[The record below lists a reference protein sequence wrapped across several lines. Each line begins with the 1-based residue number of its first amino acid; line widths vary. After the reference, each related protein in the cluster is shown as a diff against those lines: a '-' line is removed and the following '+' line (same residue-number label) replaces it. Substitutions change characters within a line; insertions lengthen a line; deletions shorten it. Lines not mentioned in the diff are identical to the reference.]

1 MAGFDFDIGEL
12 GELVINEQEHEINK
26 ISDDELRVQLAYT
39 RIKSID
45 HGWFYDY
52 VGANLEELV
61 GRSIKENT
69 IELGKQKITEVL
81 TFDNLWNKEDILII
95 SKVKNSTHLIY
106 SVYLKTYTNDE
117 FGEKSTELII
127 ELDLIKG
134 AKIKFGWE

>member
-1 MAGFDFDIGEL
+1 MTGFDFDIDEL

-26 ISDDELRVQLAYT
+26 IQDDELRIQLAYT

-61 GRSIKENT
+61 GRSIKNET
-69 IELGKQKITEVL
+69 IELGKQKIIDVL
-81 TFDNLWNKEDILII
+81 TFDDLWSGEDILVI
-95 SKVKNSTHLIY
+95 SNVKDSTHLIY
-106 SVYLKTYTNDE
+106 SVYLKTYTNNE
-117 FGEKSTELII
+117 FGEKSTELTI

-134 AKIKFGWE
+134 VKIKFGW

>member
-1 MAGFDFDIGEL
+1 MAGFDFDIDES

-26 ISDDELRVQLAYT
+26 ITDDELRIQLAYT

-61 GRSIKENT
+61 GRSIKEST
-69 IELGKQKITEVL
+69 VELGKQKITEVL
-81 TFDNLWNKEDILII
+81 TFDSLWDEDDILIVSNI
-95 SKVKNSTHLIY
+95 KGSTHLIY
-106 SVYLKTYTNDE
+106 SVYLKTYTTDE
-117 FGEKSTELII
+117 FAEKSVELII

-134 AKIKFGWE
+134 VKIRFGW

>member
-1 MAGFDFDIGEL
+1 MDGFDFDIDESGEL
-12 GELVINEQEHEINK
+12 IIDKEKHEINK
-26 ISDDELRVQLAYT
+26 ISDDELRIQLAYT

-61 GRSIKENT
+61 GRSIKEST
-69 IELGKQKITEVL
+69 VEIGKQKIIEVL
-81 TFDNLWNKEDILII
+81 TFDDLWNENDILII
-95 SKVKNSTHLIY
+95 SNIKDSSHLIY

-117 FGEKSTELII
+117 FGEKSVELII

-134 AKIKFGWE
+134 VKIKFGW

>member
-1 MAGFDFDIGEL
+1 MTGFDFDIDES

-26 ISDDELRVQLAYT
+26 ITDDELRIQLAYT

-61 GRSIKENT
+61 GRSIKEST
-69 IELGKQKITEVL
+69 IELGKQKILEVL
-81 TFDNLWNKEDILII
+81 TFDELWDEDDILII
-95 SKVKNSTHLIY
+95 SNVQDSTHLIY
-106 SVYLKTYTNDE
+106 SVYLKIYTEDE
-117 FGEKSTELII
+117 FGEKSVELLI

-134 AKIKFGWE
+134 VKIKFGW

>member
-1 MAGFDFDIGEL
+1 MAGFDFDINEL

-26 ISDDELRVQLAYT
+26 IADNDLRIQLAYT

-61 GRSIKENT
+61 GRSIKESAV
-69 IELGKQKITEVL
+69 ELGKDKIINVL
-81 TFDNLWNKEDILII
+81 TFDNLWDEDDILVI
-95 SKVKNSTHLIY
+95 SNVKDSTHLTY
-106 SVYLKTYTNDE
+106 SVYLKTYTEDE

-127 ELDLIKG
+127 ELDLVKG
-134 AKIKFGWE
+134 VKIKFGW